1 MVNTRT
7 KLKVRWHILDSVT
20 QLLRSENVVFI
31 ALCLL
36 MSEFSFN
43 HVGKRVG
50 YLGFAGEDSPDKSC
64 ALNINCINRAEV
76 SCIEAVVNKRL
87 DIELK
92 VEPDTLKYHTTRDSS
107 MHRLPWD
114 VVFCVCILR
123 ATVKDQPLLLLHL
136 VRKDDFYVKLLLV
149 QHFDLKTEI
158 RLQEI
163 QFVLS
168 AVFGKLKFWAHVG
181 HVNVAFHA
189 AVVCFLY
196 GPTDQPLLDGILI

>member
-7 KLKVRWHILDSVT
+7 KLKVRWHILNSVT

-50 YLGFAGEDSPDKSC
+50 YLGFAGEYSSDKSC
-64 ALNINCINRAEV
+64 ALNINCINRTEV

-107 MHRLPWD
+107 VHRL
-114 VVFCVCILR
+114 
-123 ATVKDQPLLLLHL
+123 
-136 VRKDDFYVKLLLV
+136 
-149 QHFDLKTEI
+149 
-158 RLQEI
+158 
-163 QFVLS
+163 S
-168 AVFGKLKFWAHVG
+168 
-181 HVNVAFHA
+181 
-189 AVVCFLY
+189 
-196 GPTDQPLLDGILI
+196 